1 MSSAPEV
8 SEQLDV
14 VAGVPVRS
22 LRCGSDTSGP
32 HVVVIPGLGA
42 VGYLVPFARAVG
54 ARGAVCTLLDLPGF
68 GTPGGLAS
76 RPTIRGIGE
85 AAAAW
90 VRACTPTGDVV
101 LLGHST
107 GAQAA
112 LHGGLLLQDD
122 RPSALVVLAGPTV
135 APHQRSL
142 LRLASAAPAAYL
154 FDSPGELVVL
164 PDLARARGDVLLLL
178 RSAIADRPEDH
189 VVSLRSPV
197 LVTAGSRDAF
207 APTSWLSA
215 IGGAARRSRSARVV
229 QLAGSHNNPY
239 THPDLLA
246 GVVVA
251 ATGSA
256 VSSQVTVNVR
266 SMR

>member
-1 MSSAPEV
+1 VNSAPEV
-8 SEQLDV
+8 SEQLDI
-14 VAGVPVRS
+14 VAGVPMRS
-22 LRCGSDTSGP
+22 LRCGNSAGGP

-42 VGYLVPFARAVG
+42 LGYLVPYARAVG
-54 ARGAVCTLLDLPGF
+54 ATGAVCTLLDLPGF

-76 RPTIRGIGE
+76 RPTIRGIAE

-90 VRACTPTGDVV
+90 VRACTSTGDIV

-112 LHGGLLLQDD
+112 LHGGLLLQED
-122 RPSALVVLAGPTV
+122 RPPTLVVLAGPTV
-135 APHQRSL
+135 APRQRSL
-142 LRLASAAPAAYL
+142 LRLACAAPAAYR

-164 PDLARARGDVLLLL
+164 PDLLRTRADLILML

-189 VVSLRSPV
+189 VRSLRSPL

-215 IGGAARRSRSARVV
+215 IATAAPPSCGARVV

-239 THPDLLA
+239 THPSLLA
-246 GVVVA
+246 KVVVA
-251 ATGSA
+251 A
-256 VSSQVTVNVR
+256 SSPVTCQVTVKVR
-266 SMR
+266 IMR